1 MSDRKVKIE
10 SRNDCFTSKIKSE
23 ITLEMPSQDN
33 EFLVKETRTHGYNV
47 IDLMDNCDYSD
58 VFFLLY
64 NRELPTQTQKNLFR
78 QLSVFLINLGPRHAS
93 SRTAANA
100 AIGRTDVNHI
110 VPIAMM
116 GMGGD
121 YGGSKEVE
129 NAMRFLKQH
138 FNDMPK
144 TVANKYINA
153 NPDTNHEDWIIA
165 PGFGT
170 DFRGQS
176 PFLIDVKNKLLL
188 ASPAE
193 GYLAWANTLVSHLP
207 TEKQCGWRLAGIVAA
222 ALLDLNIEPRLGAGI
237 FQMLACPGA
246 FAHGIQFS
254 NKPITEIPF
263 LKDEDY
269 EIKNDQ

>member
-1 MSDRKVKIE
+1 MSDRKVKIK

-129 NAMRFLKQH
+129 KAMRFLKQH

-153 NPDTNHEDWIIA
+153 NPDTNHD
-165 PGFGT
+165 
-170 DFRGQS
+170 
-176 PFLIDVKNKLLL
+176 
-188 ASPAE
+188 
-193 GYLAWANTLVSHLP
+193 H
-207 TEKQCGWRLAGIVAA
+207 
-222 ALLDLNIEPRLGAGI
+222 
-237 FQMLACPGA
+237 
-246 FAHGIQFS
+246 
-254 NKPITEIPF
+254 
-263 LKDEDY
+263 
-269 EIKNDQ
+269 